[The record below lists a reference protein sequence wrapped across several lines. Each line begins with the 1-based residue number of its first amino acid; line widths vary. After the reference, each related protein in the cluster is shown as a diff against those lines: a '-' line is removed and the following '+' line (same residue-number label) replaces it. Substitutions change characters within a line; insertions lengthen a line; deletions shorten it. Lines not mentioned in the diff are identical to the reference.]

1 MLTIF
6 YLLIFSIFSIICD
19 SYKILIVNPKI
30 GYSHMNF
37 MGKIADTL
45 VDAGHDVVTLQPV
58 LFNLP
63 SNGTKKSRL
72 IQINAGLSPEQL
84 AVAAQNHDRTWTLSS
99 TNPLNVNRFNNMFVH
114 FIKTTISKTLEE
126 KELMEQLKRENFDV
140 GIAELF
146 DFAGL
151 VVFEAIG
158 LGNIIG
164 THSSSILEGTAYSIG
179 VPVIPSFMPASH
191 GITDD
196 STSLSNRAVN
206 LLFTY
211 LSWVFQDF
219 QAKRSSSLQ
228 KWNRILNL
236 RNRTILISFGSIAP
250 CALMPAGMKNAIVE
264 VAKSYP
270 DTTFIWKY
278 EKPDDAQFADGVEN
292 LVLSKWTP
300 QNDLLGRHPMKP
312 DDRLTL
318 FVTHGG
324 AGSLMESASLGK
336 PLVVVPLFGD
346 QVRNAKLVEKFGFGL
361 ILDKAS
367 LMNNRALRNAIDKVL
382 NNRKYREAAHR
393 IRDILAK
400 RPFSPEQ
407 KLVKTVELAA
417 EFGEMP
423 ELRVT
428 GRRLGFI
435 TYYNLDIWFLLTLIC
450 VLTVGTMTLFVQRF
464 FSKIRS
470 IVKVK
475 EQ

>member
-1 MLTIF
+1 MG
-6 YLLIFSIFSIICD
+6 
-19 SYKILIVNPKI
+19 
-30 GYSHMNF
+30 GY
-37 MGKIADTL
+37 IQ
-45 VDAGHDVVTLQPV
+45 VTLQPV

-72 IQINAGLSPEQL
+72 IQVNAGLSPEQL
-84 AVAAQNHDRTWTLSS
+84 DVAAQNHDRTWTLSS

-126 KELMEQLKRENFDV
+126 KKLMEQLKRENFDV

-151 VVFEAIG
+151 VVFEAVG

-164 THSSSILEGTAYSIG
+164 THSSTILEGTAYSIG

-219 QAKRSSSLQ
+219 QAKDIVSNITFILTNTEPFLDFAKPTLHSIVDIGGIGVHKPKKLDE

-270 DTTFIWKY
+270 DITFIWKY
-278 EKPDDAQFADGVEN
+278 EKPDDAQFADGIEN

-324 AGSLMESASLGK
+324 AGRLMESASLGK

-346 QVRNAKLVEKFGFGL
+346 QVRNAKLAEKFGFGL

-367 LMNNRALRNAIDKVL
+367 LMNSRAMHNAIDKVL

-428 GRRLGFI
+428 GRKLGFI

-450 VLTVGTMTLFVQRF
+450 VLTVSTMILFVNKLY
-464 FSKIRS
+464 SKIRN

-475 EQ
+475 VQ